1 MEVVIA
7 SRAYKRNIKVFSGEY
22 SNGVLSIEN
31 ADNDRASKDDRHD
44 CLEDLMLAYHG
55 NDHYNSVIRLDNKQT
70 TPLPLPSKGKTNSL
84 NADDSNKC
92 KDGYKNNQDDN
103 AKGGIENR
111 SKNNIDTRP
120 LMRGSNCA
128 CGSGKKYKKCCMA
141 KEKAKK
147 RSTKFAAENHD
158 SAKESG
164 TSNHEK
170 KDDTDDEYIGNFRV
184 ISI

>member
-7 SRAYKRNIKVFSGEY
+7 SRAYKRNIKVFSSEY

-31 ADNDRASKDDRHD
+31 ADSDRASNDDRHD
-44 CLEDLMLAYHG
+44 CLMLAYHG
-55 NDHYNSVIRLDNKQT
+55 NDHYNSVIRLNNKQT
-70 TPLPLPSKGKTNSL
+70 TSLPSPSKDKSNIINTN
-84 NADDSNKC
+84 NPDDRNNL
-92 KDGYKNNQDDN
+92 KDGYVNN
-103 AKGGIENR
+103 AKEGIENR
-111 SKNNIDTRP
+111 SKSNSDTTRP
-120 LMRGSNCA
+120 LTRGSDCT

-141 KEKAKK
+141 KEKAK
-147 RSTKFAAENHD
+147 RRTTKFAAENHD

-164 TSNHEK
+164 NSNHENK